1 MGRREMQILIKLRKT
16 GQVIHAMSYGFGA
29 VDVKG
34 NMYGKK
40 SYRLLKVLC

>member
-1 MGRREMQILIKLRKT
+1 MGRREMQIIIKLHKT
-16 GQVIHAMSYGFGA
+16 GQVIHAISYGFGA

-40 SYRLLKVLC
+40 SYTVIQVIK